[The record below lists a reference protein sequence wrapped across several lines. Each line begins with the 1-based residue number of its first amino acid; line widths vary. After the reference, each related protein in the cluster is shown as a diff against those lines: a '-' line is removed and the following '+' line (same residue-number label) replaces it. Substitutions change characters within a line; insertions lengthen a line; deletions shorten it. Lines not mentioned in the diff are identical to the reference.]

1 MTLLSVLPAGYD
13 TQIGEQGSALS
24 AGQAQRIALARAVYR
39 DPFLVVLDE
48 PNSNLDSDGEEAL
61 TQAILGVRERKGI
74 VVVIAHRPSAIA
86 GVDRLMMMN
95 QGPHP
100 DHRPEGR
107 GPGQSVATA
116 APWTAAAQGR
126 SGQRERWR
134 MKIPRF
140 IHAISERLE
149 KWATELLPAAAPG
162 SSRYSIHRHLLAGG
176 LIVLLLAGG
185 VGGWAATTQIAGA
198 LIAQG
203 SVVVDSNVKKVQ
215 HPTGGVVGKL
225 NVQDG
230 DRVKAGDILVQ
241 LDDTITRANL
251 AIVTKGLDE
260 LAARKARLEAERD
273 GAESVTFPRM
283 LLAHAEDAP
292 VAIAIANERK
302 LFELRRTAR
311 LGQKAQL
318 RQRITQL
325 QDEISGQTAQQEAKA
340 REISL
345 IGKELDGVREL
356 WKNNLVQITRLTAL
370 ERDAARLEGE
380 RAQLIAAVA
389 QTKGKIS
396 ETELQIIQIDQDLS
410 SEVAKDM
417 REVDA
422 KYGEFVERKVA
433 AEDQLKRIDIRAP
446 QDGVVLESKVHT
458 VGGVISA
465 GDAIMLIV
473 PESDNLQ
480 VEAKIN
486 PRDIDQIQVGQPA
499 MLRFSAFNLRTTP
512 EINGTITRIAADATA
527 DQRTGQTYYNTRIAM
542 TKGEIARLG
551 EVKLIPGMPVEAFVQ
566 TGERSVMSY
575 LIKPLQDQFM
585 RAFREK

>member
-1 MTLLSVLPAGYD
+1 MKMPKF
-13 TQIGEQGSALS
+13 
-24 AGQAQRIALARAVYR
+24 LAR
-39 DPFLVVLDE
+39 
-48 PNSNLDSDGEEAL
+48 
-61 TQAILGVRERKGI
+61 I
-74 VVVIAHRPSAIA
+74 
-86 GVDRLMMMN
+86 
-95 QGPHP
+95 
-100 DHRPEGR
+100 
-107 GPGQSVATA
+107 
-116 APWTAAAQGR
+116 
-126 SGQRERWR
+126 
-134 MKIPRF
+134 
-140 IHAISERLE
+140 E
-149 KWATELLPAAAPG
+149 KRITDLLPAALPG
-162 SSRYSIHRHLLAGG
+162 SSRESIYRHLLTGG

-230 DRVKAGDILVQ
+230 DRVKAGDVLVQ
-241 LDDTITRANL
+241 LDDTVTRANL

-260 LAARKARLEAERD
+260 LAARKSRLEAERD
-273 GAESVTFPRM
+273 GAETINFPRM
-283 LLAHAEDAP
+283 LLAHAEDP
-292 VAIAIANERK
+292 SVSIALSNERR
-302 LFELRRTAR
+302 LFELRRSAR

-318 RQRITQL
+318 KQRITQL
-325 QDEISGQTAQQEAKA
+325 QDEISGLSAQQEAKS
-340 REISL
+340 REIAL
-345 IGKELDGVREL
+345 IGKELEGVREL

-380 RAQLIAAVA
+380 RAQLIASVA
-389 QTKGKIS
+389 QAKGKIT

-422 KYGEFVERKVA
+422 KFGEYVERKVA

-458 VGGVISA
+458 VGGVIPA
-465 GDAIMLIV
+465 GDTIMLIV

-486 PRDIDQIQVGQPA
+486 PHDIDQVQVGQSA
-499 MLRFSAFNLRTTP
+499 VLRFSAFNLRTTP
-512 EINGTITRIAADATA
+512 EISGTVTRVAADTAT
-527 DQRTGQTYYNTRIAM
+527 DQRTGQTYYVTRIAM
-542 TKGEIARLG
+542 TKNEIARLG

-575 LIKPLQDQFM
+575 LMKPLQDQFM

>member
-1 MTLLSVLPAGYD
+1 
-13 TQIGEQGSALS
+13 
-24 AGQAQRIALARAVYR
+24 
-39 DPFLVVLDE
+39 
-48 PNSNLDSDGEEAL
+48 
-61 TQAILGVRERKGI
+61 
-74 VVVIAHRPSAIA
+74 
-86 GVDRLMMMN
+86 
-95 QGPHP
+95 
-100 DHRPEGR
+100 
-107 GPGQSVATA
+107 
-116 APWTAAAQGR
+116 
-126 SGQRERWR
+126 

-140 IHAISERLE
+140 IHAISARLE
-149 KWATELLPAAAPG
+149 KWATDLLPPAAPG

-283 LLAHAEDAP
+283 LLAHSDEAP
-292 VAIAIANERK
+292 VATAIANERK
-302 LFELRRTAR
+302 LFELRRSAR

-318 RQRITQL
+318 RQRISQL
-325 QDEISGQTAQQEAKA
+325 QDEIGGLNAQQEAKA

-389 QTKGKIS
+389 QAKGKIS

-458 VGGVISA
+458 VGGVIQA

-473 PESDNLQ
+473 PETDNLQ
-480 VEAKIN
+480 VEAKIS
-486 PRDIDQIQVGQPA
+486 PRDIDQVQVGQPA

-512 EINGTITRIAADATA
+512 EINGTVTRIAADTTT
-527 DQRTGQTYYNTRIAM
+527 DQRTGQTYYNTRIGM

-575 LIKPLQDQFM
+575 LVKPLQDQFM

>member
-1 MTLLSVLPAGYD
+1 MP
-13 TQIGEQGSALS
+13 
-24 AGQAQRIALARAVYR
+24 
-39 DPFLVVLDE
+39 
-48 PNSNLDSDGEEAL
+48 
-61 TQAILGVRERKGI
+61 ER
-74 VVVIAHRPSAIA
+74 
-86 GVDRLMMMN
+86 
-95 QGPHP
+95 
-100 DHRPEGR
+100 
-107 GPGQSVATA
+107 
-116 APWTAAAQGR
+116 
-126 SGQRERWR
+126 
-134 MKIPRF
+134 F
-140 IHAISERLE
+140 E
-149 KWATELLPAAAPG
+149 KWTTELLPAAAPG

-241 LDDTITRANL
+241 LDDTVTRANL

-273 GAESVTFPRM
+273 GAELVTFPRM

-340 REISL
+340 REITL
-345 IGKELDGVREL
+345 IGKELEGVREL

-396 ETELQIIQIDQDLS
+396 ETELQIIQINSDLS

-446 QDGVVLESKVHT
+446 QDGVVLKLKVHT

-527 DQRTGQTYYNTRIAM
+527 NQRTGQTYYNTRIAM

-575 LIKPLQDQFM
+575 LIKPLQDQLM
-585 RAFREK
+585 RAFPEKSAASFRPVAGDFQ

>member
-1 MTLLSVLPAGYD
+1 
-13 TQIGEQGSALS
+13 
-24 AGQAQRIALARAVYR
+24 
-39 DPFLVVLDE
+39 
-48 PNSNLDSDGEEAL
+48 
-61 TQAILGVRERKGI
+61 
-74 VVVIAHRPSAIA
+74 
-86 GVDRLMMMN
+86 
-95 QGPHP
+95 
-100 DHRPEGR
+100 
-107 GPGQSVATA
+107 
-116 APWTAAAQGR
+116 
-126 SGQRERWR
+126 
-134 MKIPRF
+134 MKIPQF
-140 IHAISERLE
+140 IHVASERLE
-149 KWATELLPAAAPG
+149 KWATGLLPAAAPG

-260 LAARKARLEAERD
+260 LAARKSRLEAERD
-273 GAESVTFPRM
+273 GAETVTFPRM
-283 LLAHAEDAP
+283 LLAHAEEAP

-302 LFELRRTAR
+302 LFELRRNAR

-325 QDEISGQTAQQEAKA
+325 QDEISGVNAQQEAKA
-340 REISL
+340 REIGL

-458 VGGVISA
+458 VGGVIPA

-486 PRDIDQIQVGQPA
+486 PRDIDQIQVGQSA

-512 EINGTITRIAADATA
+512 EINGTITRIAADTTT

>member
-1 MTLLSVLPAGYD
+1 
-13 TQIGEQGSALS
+13 
-24 AGQAQRIALARAVYR
+24 
-39 DPFLVVLDE
+39 
-48 PNSNLDSDGEEAL
+48 
-61 TQAILGVRERKGI
+61 
-74 VVVIAHRPSAIA
+74 
-86 GVDRLMMMN
+86 
-95 QGPHP
+95 
-100 DHRPEGR
+100 
-107 GPGQSVATA
+107 
-116 APWTAAAQGR
+116 
-126 SGQRERWR
+126 
-134 MKIPRF
+134 MKTPQF
-140 IHAISERLE
+140 AYAISERLE
-149 KWATELLPAAAPG
+149 TWATKLLPAAAPG

-176 LIVLLLAGG
+176 MIVLLLAGG

-273 GAESVTFPRM
+273 GADTITFPRM
-283 LLAHAEDAP
+283 LLAHADDAS
-292 VAIAIANERK
+292 VSIALANERK

-325 QDEISGQTAQQEAKA
+325 QDEISGLNAQQAAKA

-370 ERDAARLEGE
+370 ERDAARLDGE
-380 RAQLIAAVA
+380 RAQLTAAVA

-458 VGGVISA
+458 VGGVIPA
-465 GDAIMLIV
+465 GDTIMLIV

-480 VEAKIN
+480 VEAKVN
-486 PRDIDQIQVGQPA
+486 PRDIDQIQVGQAA

-512 EINGTITRIAADATA
+512 EINGTITRIAADTTT

>member
-1 MTLLSVLPAGYD
+1 
-13 TQIGEQGSALS
+13 
-24 AGQAQRIALARAVYR
+24 
-39 DPFLVVLDE
+39 
-48 PNSNLDSDGEEAL
+48 
-61 TQAILGVRERKGI
+61 
-74 VVVIAHRPSAIA
+74 
-86 GVDRLMMMN
+86 
-95 QGPHP
+95 
-100 DHRPEGR
+100 
-107 GPGQSVATA
+107 
-116 APWTAAAQGR
+116 
-126 SGQRERWR
+126 

-140 IHAISERLE
+140 IHGISERLE
-149 KWATELLPAAAPG
+149 KWATELLPTAAPG

-176 LIVLLLAGG
+176 LIMLLLAGG

-260 LAARKARLEAERD
+260 LTARKARLEAERD

-283 LLAHAEDAP
+283 LLAHAEEAP

-325 QDEISGQTAQQEAKA
+325 QDEIGGLNAQQEAKA
-340 REISL
+340 REIGL

-458 VGGVISA
+458 VGGVVSA

-473 PESDNLQ
+473 PETDNLQ

-486 PRDIDQIQVGQPA
+486 PRDIDQIQVGQSA

-512 EINGTITRIAADATA
+512 EINGTITRIAADTTT

>member
-1 MTLLSVLPAGYD
+1 MKMS
-13 TQIGEQGSALS
+13 
-24 AGQAQRIALARAVYR
+24 QRILALADRIE
-39 DPFLVVLDE
+39 DWLV
-48 PNSNLDSDGEEAL
+48 
-61 TQAILGVRERKGI
+61 
-74 VVVIAHRPSAIA
+74 
-86 GVDRLMMMN
+86 RLK
-95 QGPHP
+95 P
-100 DHRPEGR
+100 
-107 GPGQSVATA
+107 V
-116 APWTAAAQGR
+116 
-126 SGQRERWR
+126 
-134 MKIPRF
+134 
-140 IHAISERLE
+140 
-149 KWATELLPAAAPG
+149 AAPG
-162 SSRYSIHRHLLAGG
+162 SSRDSIHRHLLTGG
-176 LIVLLLAGG
+176 LIVLLLAFG
-185 VGGWAATTQIAGA
+185 VGGWAATTPIAGA

-203 SVVVDSNVKKVQ
+203 SIVVDSNVKKVQ

-273 GAESVTFPRM
+273 GAESIKFPPD
-283 LLAHAEDAP
+283 LLARANEGAAA
-292 VAIAIANERK
+292 VANERK
-302 LFELRRTAR
+302 LFELRRSAR

-318 RQRITQL
+318 KQRITQL
-325 QDEISGQTAQQEAKA
+325 QDEIQGLTAQQDAKA
-340 REISL
+340 REIAL
-345 IGKELDGVREL
+345 IGKELEGVREL

-370 ERDAARLEGE
+370 ERDGARLEGE
-380 RAQLIAAVA
+380 RGQLVASVA
-389 QTKGKIS
+389 QAKGKIT
-396 ETELQIIQIDQDLS
+396 ETELQVIQIDQDLS

-422 KYGEFVERKVA
+422 KFGEFVERKVA

-458 VGGVISA
+458 VGGVIPA

-473 PESDNLQ
+473 PESDNLM
-480 VEAKIN
+480 VEAKVN
-486 PRDIDQIQVGQPA
+486 PHDIDKVQVGQTA
-499 MLRFSAFNLRTTP
+499 VLRFSAFNLRTTP
-512 EINGTITRIAADATA
+512 EINGTVTRVSADTTM

-575 LIKPLQDQFM
+575 LMKPLQDQFM

>member
-1 MTLLSVLPAGYD
+1 V
-13 TQIGEQGSALS
+13 
-24 AGQAQRIALARAVYR
+24 
-39 DPFLVVLDE
+39 
-48 PNSNLDSDGEEAL
+48 
-61 TQAILGVRERKGI
+61 
-74 VVVIAHRPSAIA
+74 
-86 GVDRLMMMN
+86 
-95 QGPHP
+95 
-100 DHRPEGR
+100 
-107 GPGQSVATA
+107 
-116 APWTAAAQGR
+116 
-126 SGQRERWR
+126 
-134 MKIPRF
+134 KIPRF
-140 IHAISERLE
+140 IHVISERLE
-149 KWATELLPAAAPG
+149 KWATELLPTAAPG

-273 GAESVTFPRM
+273 GAESITFPRM
-283 LLAHAEDAP
+283 LLAHAEEAP
-292 VAIAIANERK
+292 VAIALANERK
-302 LFELRRTAR
+302 LFELRRSAR

-318 RQRITQL
+318 KQRITQL
-325 QDEISGQTAQQEAKA
+325 QDEISGLNAQQEAKA
-340 REISL
+340 REIGL

-458 VGGVISA
+458 VGGVVSA

-473 PESDNLQ
+473 PETDNLQ

-512 EINGTITRIAADATA
+512 EINGTITRIAADTTT